1 VVKKDIV
8 IIGSSSEIAVEFI
21 KICVKNSENVISIS
35 RSSNVSIEGIQHTQ
49 INDYLDDYENIRNII
64 KKLSNPII
72 IFFNGFLAENRMHQ
86 FPTDDEIAQTDKVNF
101 LIPYTLSQKLNT
113 ESNNISKYI
122 YISTLAAIKP
132 RYKNYIYGLSKR
144 KLEESVKYINLPSVL
159 IVRYGKVETKM
170 SKEHKNPPFTLSSE
184 KAASILYTS
193 LDSTGTKY
201 ASFGLLCLGK
211 IIKILP
217 MQLIRKIKS

>member
-1 VVKKDIV
+1 
-8 IIGSSSEIAVEFI
+8 
-21 KICVKNSENVISIS
+21 
-35 RSSNVSIEGIQHTQ
+35 
-49 INDYLDDYENIRNII
+49 
-64 KKLSNPII
+64 
-72 IFFNGFLAENRMHQ
+72 MHQ
-86 FPTDDEIAQTDKVNF
+86 FPTDEEIAQTDEVNF
-101 LIPYTLSQKLNT
+101 VIPYTLSQKLNT

-122 YISTLAAIKP
+122 YISTMAAIKP

-170 SKEHKNPPFTLSSE
+170 SNEHKNPPFTLSSE

-201 ASFGLLCLGK
+201 ACFGLLCLGK

>member
-8 IIGSSSEIAVEFI
+8 IIGSSSEIAAEFI

-35 RSSNVSIEGIQHTQ
+35 LSSNVSIEGIQHTQ
-49 INDYLDDYENIRNII
+49 INDYLDDYENIRTII

-86 FPTDDEIAQTDKVNF
+86 FPTDEEIAQTDEVNF
-101 LIPYTLSQKLNT
+101 VIPYTLSQKLNT

-122 YISTLAAIKP
+122 YISTMAAIKP

-170 SKEHKNPPFTLSSE
+170 SNEHKNPPFTLSSE

>member
-1 VVKKDIV
+1 MVKKDIV
-8 IIGSSSEIAVEFI
+8 IIGSSSEIAAEFI

-49 INDYLDDYENIRNII
+49 INDYLDDYENIRTII

-86 FPTDDEIAQTDKVNF
+86 FPTDEEIAQTDEVNF
-101 LIPYTLSQKLNT
+101 VIPYTLSQKLNT

-122 YISTLAAIKP
+122 YISTMAAIKP

-170 SKEHKNPPFTLSSE
+170 SNEHKNPPFTLSSE

-201 ASFGLLCLGK
+201 ACFGLLCLGK

>member
-1 VVKKDIV
+1 
-8 IIGSSSEIAVEFI
+8 
-21 KICVKNSENVISIS
+21 
-35 RSSNVSIEGIQHTQ
+35 
-49 INDYLDDYENIRNII
+49 
-64 KKLSNPII
+64 
-72 IFFNGFLAENRMHQ
+72 M
-86 FPTDDEIAQTDKVNF
+86 
-101 LIPYTLSQKLNT
+101 
-113 ESNNISKYI
+113 
-122 YISTLAAIKP
+122 AAIKP

-170 SKEHKNPPFTLSSE
+170 SKGHKNPPFKLSSE

-193 LDSTGTKY
+193 LNSTGTKY

-217 MQLIRKIKS
+217 MRLIRKIKS

>member
-1 VVKKDIV
+1 MVKKDIV
-8 IIGSSSEIAVEFI
+8 IIGSSSEIAAEFI

-159 IVRYGKVETKM
+159 IIRYGKVETKM
-170 SKEHKNPPFTLSSE
+170 SNEHKNPPFTLSSE